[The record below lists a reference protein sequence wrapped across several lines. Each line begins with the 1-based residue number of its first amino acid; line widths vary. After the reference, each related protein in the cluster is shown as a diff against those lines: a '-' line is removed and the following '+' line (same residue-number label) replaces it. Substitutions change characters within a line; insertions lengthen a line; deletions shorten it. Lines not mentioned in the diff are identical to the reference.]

1 MEKLKMFHSI
11 SDLIRVVD
19 DSTLYHISFGYS
31 MGKQI
36 NYFEEFKD
44 LGVIMEKVFTVC
56 FNFRIIQSII

>member
-1 MEKLKMFHSI
+1 MFHSI
-11 SDLIRVVD
+11 FDLIRVVD
-19 DSTLYHISFGYS
+19 DTTFIPYFFLDTQWEN
-31 MGKQI
+31 QI